1 MLYDESNDALDRL
14 KVIRQQ
20 EIEESQKQQEEYA
33 RQQEEQNR

>member
-1 MLYDESNDALDRL
+1 MLYDESSDALDRL

-20 EIEESQKQQEEYA
+20 EIKESQKQQEEYA